1 MAIKTT
7 LNGDQF
13 MAAMRAARP
22 DNFTYD
28 ALQVLFDFFEGWSEE
43 TGEDFECDP
52 IAICCDYS
60 EMSESDFKAA
70 YSNFD
75 ELQDADS
82 EAIADFISEHTF
94 LCGMYENVELGEQVY
109 IFQNF

>member
-7 LNGDQF
+7 LNGSQF
-13 MAAMRAARP
+13 IDAMRAART
-22 DNFTYD
+22 DNFTND
-28 ALQVLFDFFEGWSEE
+28 ALRVLFDYFDGLSDDI
-43 TGEDFECDP
+43 GEDVECDP

-75 ELQDADS
+75 ELEDADS
-82 EAIADFISEHTF
+82 GQIADFISEHTS
-94 LCGMYENVELGEQVY
+94 LCGMYEDVDLKEQVY

>member
-13 MAAMRAARP
+13 IAAMRAARP
-22 DNFTYD
+22 DNFTHD
-28 ALQVLFDFFEGWSEE
+28 ALQALFDYLEGLSED
-43 TGEDFECDP
+43 TGEDVECDP

-82 EAIADFISEHTF
+82 EQIADFISERTY
-94 LCGMYENVELGEQVY
+94 LCGMYEDVELGEQVY